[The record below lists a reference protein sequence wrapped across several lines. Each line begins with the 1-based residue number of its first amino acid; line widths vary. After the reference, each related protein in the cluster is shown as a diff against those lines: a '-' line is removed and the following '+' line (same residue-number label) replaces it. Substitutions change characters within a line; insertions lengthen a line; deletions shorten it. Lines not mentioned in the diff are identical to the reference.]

1 MSASAISSP
10 LLDVGLNRRR
20 LIATSFTGARRFAR
34 PHTVGLSLPLFC
46 NAYATLMPRLTSG
59 SIFDCH
65 SCPSGSLL
73 FCQRHIS
80 GPTAGIV
87 LTGDILSSIG
97 APGNVYLCTLGTASI
112 SSSSALIFGS
122 SLGLFSTGGNIG
134 NSNPTQNILTIA
146 PSLMVES
153 TGDVYV
159 SASSAVA
166 IVSNSS
172 AANLYVNDF
181 PGDITVTGSLTAIGT
196 VALQSGANI
205 ILNNN
210 IGHAPKLVEN

>member
-1 MSASAISSP
+1 
-10 LLDVGLNRRR
+10 
-20 LIATSFTGARRFAR
+20 
-34 PHTVGLSLPLFC
+34 
-46 NAYATLMPRLTSG
+46 
-59 SIFDCH
+59 
-65 SCPSGSLL
+65 
-73 FCQRHIS
+73 
-80 GPTAGIV
+80 
-87 LTGDILSSIG
+87 
-97 APGNVYLCTLGTASI
+97 
-112 SSSSALIFGS
+112 
-122 SLGLFSTGGNIG
+122 
-134 NSNPTQNILTIA
+134 
-146 PSLMVES
+146 MVES